1 MGFPDAEDT
10 LIDYLSDLGE
20 GFTSTPADME
30 TLLATGRY
38 VLRIQRAG
46 GSDDKGND
54 YPRMSVQTYALAD
67 YQNPRAALAVAEQ
80 IRDRLNNDL
89 PAMSSPGG
97 ALIDS
102 SSTEAGP
109 TPLTRP
115 DLDPAIR
122 CARAIYRLTIRTI

>member
-1 MGFPDAEDT
+1 MSFPDPEVA
-10 LIDYLSDLGE
+10 LIDLLDDLGE
-20 GFTSTPADME
+20 GFTATPADIKTILE
-30 TLLATGRY
+30 TGRY
-38 VLRIQRAG
+38 VLRIARTG
-46 GSDDKGND
+46 GPDDKSND
-54 YPRMSVQTYALAD
+54 YPRMSVETYALAD

-122 CARAIYRLTIRTI
+122 CARAIYRLTIRTT

>member
-1 MGFPDAEDT
+1 MSFPDAEDI
-10 LIDYLSDLGE
+10 LIDFLSDLGE
-20 GFTSTPADME
+20 GFTTTPADME
-30 TLLATGRY
+30 TILQAGAY
-38 VLRIQRAG
+38 VLRIARTG
-46 GSDDKGND
+46 GADDKGND
-54 YPRMSVQTYALAD
+54 YPRMSVQTFALAD
-67 YQNPRAALAVAEQ
+67 YQNPRAAQAVAEQ

-97 ALIDS
+97 ALIDA

-109 TPLTRP
+109 TPLQRP